1 MGEYAENFRKLCF
14 KIEYYIL
21 DNKEDFIYDKFDL
34 FDARDILTDNATF
47 YEIFEEL
54 GYDTSYL
61 YPTDF
66 DAICRK
72 VYKIVCDINKER
84 ESDPIEKLLGE
95 TINSILNNANFS
107 NEELGMYFIKK
118 GVTYLKNI

>member
-21 DNKEDFIYDKFDL
+21 DHKEDFIYDKFDL
-34 FDARDILTDNATF
+34 FDARDILTDNASF

-61 YPTDF
+61 HPIDF

-72 VYKIVCDINKER
+72 VCKIVCDINKER
-84 ESDPIEKLLGE
+84 ESDPIEELLGE
-95 TINSILNNANFS
+95 TINSILNNADFS
-107 NEELGMYFIKK
+107 NQELGMYFIKK